1 MKKILALGMIFCMLS
16 ITGCELNVKKMFYPG
31 TKESEL
37 YYNTFEEVRNRIKR
51 EDVKRNTQYNDMFL
65 TEGIE
70 AGMPIADVLTT
81 ESREAVLDISTVSE
95 TFFLP
100 KATGGTKLTDWI
112 NQSTIKYTFDKSQIV
127 STYEIIS
134 SKSNNTYLEYLY
146 VMRALSLKYGE
157 CTTEIYKNE
166 DNIINTEKIKDNYK
180 ETDKIVEFYESEF
193 QQGNL
198 EIVSQWV
205 EDDYTITVDF
215 ASFRP
220 CSVKY
225 EFVGSDEE
233 SVIDEEE

>member
-1 MKKILALGMIFCMLS
+1 MKKLLALGMIFCILS
-16 ITGCELNVKKMFYPG
+16 MTGCELNVKRMFYPG

-37 YYNTFEEVRNRIKR
+37 YYNTYEEVKNRIKR
-51 EDVKRNTQYNDMFL
+51 EDVKRSTQYNDLFL

-70 AGMPIADVLTT
+70 AGMDIADVLTS

-100 KATGGTKLTDWI
+100 KATGGTKLTEWI
-112 NQSTIKYTFDKSQIV
+112 NQSTLKYTFDKDQIV
-127 STYEIIS
+127 SSYEIIS

-166 DNIINTEKIKDNYK
+166 DNIINTEKIREDYK
-180 ETDKIVEFYESEF
+180 ETDKTVEFYETEF
-193 QQGNL
+193 QGGNL
-198 EIVSQWV
+198 EIISQWV
-205 EDDYTITVDF
+205 EDAYTITVDF

-225 EFVGSDEE
+225 ELINSDEE
-233 SVIDEEE
+233 LVTE